1 MAINLTGQLTTG
13 DANNIGNN
21 SNYIRVEYMKQ
32 KMISSQIGGSD
43 VEEEVVVVRIGVWKS
58 KASFNNGKQ
67 PIQGFGARILNE
79 IKERYILDAA
89 ILATCLSISVACSA
103 GAAAASLS
111 ALLFAFAARSAAAI
125 ASCRAL
131 SAASKDC
138 SLPESISTRLCFFD

>member
-89 ILATCLSISVACSA
+89 ILATAPIANFN
-103 GAAAASLS
+103 
-111 ALLFAFAARSAAAI
+111 ALQGTTLHNKHLAWVT
-125 ASCRAL
+125 
-131 SAASKDC
+131 SKVLEQIILDNPTF
-138 SLPESISTRLCFFD
+138 SGTIVDIN